1 MTYSIKIYDSKG
13 THIGDSFTATSEDIM
28 KYINKGFIVKDN
40 NGKTL
45 SIEDVSQSIGVS
57 DGFINVG

>member
-13 THIGDSFTATSEDIM
+13 TYIGVNPTASAQDIITG
-28 KYINKGFIVKDN
+28 INKGFVIKDAN
-40 NGKTL
+40 TGKAYT
-45 SIEDVSQSIGVS
+45 IEDISVGVS

>member
-13 THIGDSFTATSEDIM
+13 TDIGTSFTATSEDII